1 MDLRF
6 TDEEVAFRD
15 EVRAFFRQALPADIR
30 RKTELGQRISK
41 EEMLR
46 WVRILHA
53 KGWATPSWAPEWGGT
68 GWDAV
73 KQYIFKEELHMAP
86 APEPISFNMN
96 MIGPTLIAFG
106 TDEQKRHFLPKIA
119 RMDYWFCQGFSEPGA
134 GSDLAALRT
143 TAVRD
148 PGSGSGAGSEHY
160 VVNGQKLW
168 TSTAHHAD
176 WCFLLVRTDP
186 AAKKQQGIT
195 YLLMDMTSPGI
206 TIRPIVTIDGHH
218 ETNEMFLDNVRVPVA
233 QRVGEE
239 NKGWDC
245 AKYLLGH
252 ERSGIARVGV
262 SKMRVRRAR
271 QLAARVMAGGRPLIE
286 DERFLER
293 VAEIEIELKALEI
306 TQMRLIAEIG
316 RRDDN
321 KPDPKSSIL
330 KIKGSQLQQAAAE
343 LLLEV
348 AGYSALEF
356 DPDFVSGLK
365 TDADGDDWAL
375 ALAPNHYWARHV
387 SIVGGSNEIQR
398 NILAKTVLGL

>member
-53 KGWATPSWAPEWGGT
+53 RGWATPSWAPEWGGT

-148 PGSGSGAGSEHY
+148 GEHY

-233 QRVGEE
+233 QRVSEE

-262 SKMRVRRAR
+262 SKMRVRRAK

-286 DERFLER
+286 DERFLGR

>member
-6 TDEEVAFRD
+6 TAEETDFRQ
-15 EVRAFFRQALPADIR
+15 EVRAFFEKALPLDIR
-30 RKTELGQRISK
+30 RKTALGQRISK

-46 WVRILHA
+46 WVRILHDR
-53 KGWATPSWAPEWGGT
+53 GWATPAWAPEWGGT

-73 KQYIFKEELHMAP
+73 KQYIFKEELHLAP

-106 TDEQKRHFLPKIA
+106 SEAQKRHFLPKIA

-134 GSDLAALRT
+134 GSDLASLRT

-148 PGSGSGAGSEHY
+148 GDHY
-160 VVNGQKLW
+160 VIDGQKLW

-176 WCFLLVRTDP
+176 WCFVLARTDP
-186 AAKKQQGIT
+186 AARKQQGIS
-195 YLLMDMTSPGI
+195 YLLMDMKTPGI

-218 ETNEMFLDNVRVPVA
+218 ETNEMFLDQVRVPVA
-233 QRVGEE
+233 NLVGEE
-239 NKGWDC
+239 NKGWDY

-252 ERSGIARVGV
+252 ERSGIARVGI

-271 QLAARVMAGGRPLIE
+271 QLAAQAMSGGRPLIE
-286 DERFLER
+286 DERFQER
-293 VAEIEIELKALEI
+293 VAEIEVELKALEI
-306 TQMRLIAEIG
+306 TQMRLIADIG
-316 RRDDN
+316 KRQDG

-330 KIKGSQLQQAAAE
+330 KMKGSQLQQASAE

-356 DPDFVSGLK
+356 DPAFVAGSRSQVE
-365 TDADGDDWAL
+365 GDDWAM

>member
-15 EVRAFFRQALPADIR
+15 EVRAFFKQALPADIR
-30 RKTELGQRISK
+30 RKAELGQRISK

-148 PGSGSGAGSEHY
+148 GEHY

-239 NKGWDC
+239 NKGWDY

-262 SKMRVRRAR
+262 SKMRVRRAK

-293 VAEIEIELKALEI
+293 VAGIEVELKALEI

-330 KIKGSQLQQAAAE
+330 KIKGSQLQQASAE

-365 TDADGDDWAL
+365 TDAPGDDWAL

>member
-6 TDEEVAFRD
+6 TNEEIAFRD
-15 EVRAFFRQALPADIR
+15 EVRAFFREALPADIR
-30 RKTELGQRISK
+30 RKCELGQRISK
-41 EEMLR
+41 PEMQR
-46 WVRILHA
+46 WVKILHA
-53 KGWATPSWAPEWGGT
+53 KGWATPAWAPEWGGT
-68 GWDAV
+68 GWDPV
-73 KQYIFKEELHMAP
+73 RQYIFKEELHMAP
-86 APEPISFNMN
+86 APEPISFNVN

-106 TDEQKRHFLPKIA
+106 TEEQKRRFLPKIA
-119 RMDYWFCQGFSEPGA
+119 SLEYWFCQGFSEPGA
-134 GSDLAALRT
+134 GSDLASLRT
-143 TAVRD
+143 SAVREGD
-148 PGSGSGAGSEHY
+148 HY

-186 AAKKQQGIT
+186 NARKQQGIS
-195 YLLMDMTSPGI
+195 YLLMDMKSPGI

-218 ETNEMFLDNVRVPVA
+218 ETNEMFLDNVRIPVD
-233 QRVGEE
+233 QLVGEE

-262 SKMRVRRAR
+262 SKMRVRRAK
-271 QLAARVMAGGRPLIE
+271 QLAASVMAGGRPLIE
-286 DERFLER
+286 DEEFLAR
-293 VAEIEIELKALEI
+293 VAQIEVELKALEI

-330 KIKGSQLQQAAAE
+330 KIKGSQLQQASAE
-343 LLLEV
+343 LLMQV
-348 AGYSALEF
+348 AGYSAMEF
-356 DPDFVSGLK
+356 DPAFVSGLHA
-365 TDADGDDWAL
+365 DADGDEWAL
-375 ALAPNHYWARHV
+375 TTAPNHYWARHV

>member
-6 TDEEVAFRD
+6 TDEEMAFRD
-15 EVRAFFRQALPADIR
+15 EVRAFFKHALPSDIR

-46 WVRILHA
+46 WVRILHD

-68 GWDAV
+68 GWNAV
-73 KQYIFKEELHMAP
+73 KQYIYKEELHMAP

-96 MIGPTLIAFG
+96 MVGPTLIAFG
-106 TDEQKRHFLPKIA
+106 SEAQKRHFLPKIA

-134 GSDLAALRT
+134 GSDLASLRT

-148 PGSGSGAGSEHY
+148 GEDY

-176 WCFLLVRTDP
+176 WCFMLVRTDP

-195 YLLMDMTSPGI
+195 YLLVDMKSPGI

-233 QRVGEE
+233 NRVGGE
-239 NKGWDC
+239 NKGWDY

-262 SKMRVRRAR
+262 SKMRVRRAK
-271 QLAARVMAGGRPLIE
+271 QLAARVMAGGSPPRPLID
-286 DERFLER
+286 DERFRER

-316 RRDDN
+316 RRNDG

-330 KIKGSQLQQAAAE
+330 KMKGSQLQQATAA

-348 AGYSALEF
+348 GGYSALEF
-356 DPDFVSGLK
+356 DPEFVAGLR
-365 TDADGDDWAL
+365 TEVEGDDWAMT
-375 ALAPNHYWARHV
+375 LAPNHYWARHV

>member
-1 MDLRF
+1 MDLSF
-6 TDEEVAFRD
+6 TDEETAFRD
-15 EVRAFFRQALPADIR
+15 EVRAFFAQALPPGIR
-30 RKTELGQRISK
+30 RKCELGQRISK
-41 EEMLR
+41 PEMLH
-46 WVRILHA
+46 WVRILHD

-73 KQYIFKEELHMAP
+73 KQYIFKEELAMAP

-106 TDEQKRHFLPKIA
+106 SEEQKRHFLPRIA
-119 RMDYWFCQGFSEPGA
+119 RMEDWFCQGFSEPGA

-143 TAVRD
+143 SAVREGD
-148 PGSGSGAGSEHY
+148 HY

-195 YLLMDMTSPGI
+195 YLLMDMTSPGV

-218 ETNEMFLDNVRVPVA
+218 ETNELFLDNVRIPVSM
-233 QRVGEE
+233 RVGEE
-239 NKGWDC
+239 NKGWDY

-262 SKMRVRRAR
+262 SKFRVRRAK
-271 QLAARVMAGGRPLIE
+271 QLAAQVLCDGRPLIE

-293 VAEIEIELKALEI
+293 VADIEVELKALEV

-316 RRDDN
+316 RRHDG

-330 KIKGSQLQQAAAE
+330 KLKGSQLQQAAAE

-348 AGYSALEF
+348 SGLAAMEF
-356 DPDFVSGLK
+356 DPDFVAGSRHD
-365 TDADGDDWAL
+365 TDGPDWAL
-375 ALAPNHYWARHV
+375 TIAPNHYWARHV

-398 NILAKTVLGL
+398 NILAKTVLAL

>member
-6 TDEEVAFRD
+6 TDEEVAFRE
-15 EVRAFFRQALPADIR
+15 EVRAFFKTALPADIR
-30 RKTELGQRISK
+30 RKAELGQRISK
-41 EEMLR
+41 PEMLR
-46 WVRILHA
+46 WVRILHD

-68 GWDAV
+68 GWDPV

-106 TDEQKRHFLPKIA
+106 TEEQKRHFLPKIA

-148 PGSGSGAGSEHY
+148 GDHY
-160 VVNGQKLW
+160 IVNGQKLW
-168 TSTAHHAD
+168 TSTAHHAE

-186 AAKKQQGIT
+186 AAKKQQGIS
-195 YLLMDMTSPGI
+195 YLLMDMKSPGI

-218 ETNEMFLDNVRVPVA
+218 ETNEMFLDNVRVPA
-233 QRVGEE
+233 MQLVGEE

-252 ERSGIARVGV
+252 ERSGISRVGV
-262 SKMRVRRAR
+262 SKMRIRRAK
-271 QLAARVMAGGRPLIE
+271 QLAAKVMSEGRPLIE
-286 DERFLER
+286 DERFLEK
-293 VAEIEIELKALEI
+293 VALIEVELKALEI
-306 TQMRLIAEIG
+306 TQMRLISEIG

-330 KIKGSQLQQAAAE
+330 KIKGSQLQQASAE
-343 LLLEV
+343 LLMEV
-348 AGYSALEF
+348 GGYNAMEF
-356 DPDFVSGLK
+356 DAAFVSGLHS
-365 TDADGDDWAL
+365 DADGDDWAL
-375 ALAPNHYWARHV
+375 TLAPNHFWARHV

>member
-30 RKTELGQRISK
+30 RKAELGQRISK

-53 KGWATPSWAPEWGGT
+53 RGWATPSWAPEWGGT

-148 PGSGSGAGSEHY
+148 REHY

-286 DERFLER
+286 DERFLEH
-293 VAEIEIELKALEI
+293 VAEIEVELKALEI